1 MEVNGCQAAGIIIL
15 AVYYGAY
22 FTKIFV
28 QKRKGIVTTQLGR
41 GNKGKRTVI
50 TERTLQVLSVL
61 TVIAEIFC
69 VVYDRGETF
78 PKAVRILGLVL
89 AAAGAFLFMTA
100 MCAMRE
106 SWRAG
111 IPEGKDTELV
121 TEGIYKMSRNPAFLG
136 FDLVYIG
143 MGTAFFHIGLCIVS
157 MMGMIMMHLQI
168 LEEEKFL
175 RETFGEEYAAYQK
188 RVGRYFSIRAKEKR
202 K

>member
-1 MEVNGCQAAGIIIL
+1 MGLTLPKYLCKKE
-15 AVYYGAY
+15 
-22 FTKIFV
+22 
-28 QKRKGIVTTQLGR
+28 KGIVTTQLGR

-143 MGTAFFHIGLCIVS
+143 MGTAFFISV
-157 MMGMIMMHLQI
+157 
-168 LEEEKFL
+168 
-175 RETFGEEYAAYQK
+175 YALS
-188 RVGRYFSIRAKEKR
+188 V
-202 K
+202 